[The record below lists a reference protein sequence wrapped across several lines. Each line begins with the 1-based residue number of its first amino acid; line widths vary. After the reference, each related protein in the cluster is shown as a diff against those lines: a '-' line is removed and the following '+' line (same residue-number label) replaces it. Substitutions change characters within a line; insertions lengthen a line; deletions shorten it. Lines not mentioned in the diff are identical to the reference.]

1 VAAAPQRRVSS
12 RTDGGRDVLV
22 PPQWHAIP
30 GEAPGRT
37 LGRAPV
43 RRGRAKGSPWRAFV
57 VVVMVPVLLML
68 GSVYVHAVA
77 ANLGAET
84 ARLGEEKARVEA
96 EAERLEVKVTE
107 LSGPGRIRSLAGE
120 DLGMRDPASEDLRT
134 YGGDGEDVTEDGTG
148 EQKANGG

>member
-1 VAAAPQRRVSS
+1 MAAASQRRVSS
-12 RTDGGRDVLV
+12 RTDAGRDVLG

-30 GEAPGRT
+30 GDAPVQT
-37 LGRAPV
+37 PARAPM
-43 RRGRAKGSPWRAFV
+43 RRGRVKGSPWRAFV

-77 ANLGAET
+77 ANLDAQ
-84 ARLGEEKARVEA
+84 AVRLGEEKARAED

-134 YGGDGEDVTEDGTG
+134 YGGDGEGMTEDGTG